1 MLDAT
6 AAAESDRR
14 DPDHDTSGGADTRPA
29 AGVGTGQA
37 ESGGRGGD
45 GRSGGRGTRLNGKVA
60 LERARA
66 SLPGLVLS
74 AAAAAVAVVAARLLG
89 GISPLLIAI
98 LLGAVVANLG
108 TLPTVFEPGVTVASR
123 RLLRIGVALLGLQ
136 LLLPNVLALGW
147 GTLAVVAAVVGLGI
161 AGSMALGKLLGIG
174 WTQRLLIACSF
185 SICGAAAAAAVDG
198 VVNARKRE
206 LVTTI
211 ALVVVFGTVMIPALP
226 AAAAALGLDSTQA
239 GMWAGAAIHE
249 VAQVVAAGGALDAGS
264 SAAAVGGGALAIAV
278 TVKLARV
285 ALLAPVVAWIGV
297 ASRRRTATPTQT
309 RRPPL
314 VPLFLVGFLACVAL
328 RATGVLGPAWL
339 DAARLTQ
346 TALLTAAMFA
356 LGTGVRLSVLRG
368 VGWRPFALAAAST
381 IIVAATALTGVLL
394 VG

>member
-1 MLDAT
+1 
-6 AAAESDRR
+6 
-14 DPDHDTSGGADTRPA
+14 
-29 AGVGTGQA
+29 
-37 ESGGRGGD
+37 
-45 GRSGGRGTRLNGKVA
+45 
-60 LERARA
+60 
-66 SLPGLVLS
+66 
-74 AAAAAVAVVAARLLG
+74 
-89 GISPLLIAI
+89 
-98 LLGAVVANLG
+98 
-108 TLPTVFEPGVTVASR
+108 
-123 RLLRIGVALLGLQ
+123 
-136 LLLPNVLALGW
+136 
-147 GTLAVVAAVVGLGI
+147 
-161 AGSMALGKLLGIG
+161 MALGRVLGLS

-198 VVNARKRE
+198 VVNAPKRE
-206 LVTTI
+206 LITTV

-226 AAAAALGLDSTQA
+226 AAAALLGLDSTQA

-285 ALLAPVVAWIGV
+285 ALLAPVVTWIGV
-297 ASRRRTATPTQT
+297 ASRRRTDTPTQT

-328 RATGVLGPAWL
+328 RATGVLEPALL

-368 VGWRPFALAAAST
+368 VGWRPFALATAST
-381 IIVAATALTGVLL
+381 ILVTSIALVGVLL

>member
-1 MLDAT
+1 MCSVQGAT
-6 AAAESDRR
+6 AAAETDRT
-14 DPDHDTSGGADTRPA
+14 DPEHDRSAGPDTRPVA
-29 AGVGTGQA
+29 DEVAQPGDR
-37 ESGGRGGD
+37 GRN
-45 GRSGGRGTRLNGKVA
+45 GGRGTGVTRHVS
-60 LERARA
+60 LERVRA

-74 AAAAAVAVVAARLLG
+74 AAAAAVAVVAARVFG

-98 LLGAVVANLG
+98 LLGAVVANVR
-108 TLPTVFEPGVTVASR
+108 TLPAVFEPGVTVASR

-161 AGSMALGKLLGIG
+161 AGSMVLGRMLGIG

-206 LVTTI
+206 LVTTV

-226 AAAAALGLDSTQA
+226 AAAAALGLDSAQA

-264 SAAAVGGGALAIAV
+264 SAAAMGGGALAVAV

-297 ASRRRTATPTQT
+297 ASRRRAATLTQT

-314 VPLFLVGFLACVAL
+314 VPLFLIGFLACVAL

-339 DAARLTQ
+339 DAARVTQ

-368 VGWRPFALAAAST
+368 IGWRPFALAAAST
-381 IIVAATALTGVLL
+381 VIVVTIALTGVLL

>member
-1 MLDAT
+1 MPGT
-6 AAAESDRR
+6 TVAAESDRR
-14 DPDHDTSGGADTRPA
+14 DPDNDKSVGAGTRPA
-29 AGVGTGQA
+29 ESDNRGPGTGRA
-37 ESGGRGGD
+37 GRD
-45 GRSGGRGTRLNGKVA
+45 TAIAAA
-60 LERARA
+60 LDRMRAP
-66 SLPGLVLS
+66 LPGLVLCAV
-74 AAAAAVAVVAARLLG
+74 AAAAALVAARLLG

-98 LLGAVVANLG
+98 LLGAVVANLAPPG
-108 TLPTVFEPGVTVASR
+108 AVFEPGVAVASR

-136 LLLPNVLALGW
+136 LLVANVLALGW
-147 GTLAVVAAVVGLGI
+147 GTLAVVVAVVGGGI
-161 AGSMALGKLLGIG
+161 AGSMALGKVLGLG

-206 LVTTI
+206 LVTTV

-226 AAAAALGLDSTQA
+226 AAAAMLGLDSTQA

-249 VAQVVAAGGALDAGS
+249 VAQVVAAGGAIDAGS
-264 SAAAVGGGALAIAV
+264 PAAAVGGGALAIAV

-297 ASRRRTATPTQT
+297 ASRRRTDTPAGT

-314 VPLFLVGFLACVAL
+314 VPLFLLGFLACVAL
-328 RATGVLGPAWL
+328 RATGLLAPGWL

-368 VGWRPFALAAAST
+368 VGWRPFALATAST
-381 IIVAATALTGVLL
+381 ILVATIALVGVLL
-394 VG
+394 LG